1 MRVMDIV
8 GNDSQTASNEKTSP
22 DPTTI
27 EKQTASR
34 SLILYTA
41 IALGLALFIRFFIA
55 APYIVSGASMEPTFD
70 NLHYLIIDRVSYE
83 LGEPARGD
91 VIVFDLPT
99 EPGRSLIKR
108 VIGLPEETVIISENA
123 VIIQNAEHPEGF
135 TLDEPYLDQANLG
148 GGNDMRVILEQ
159 GEYFVLGDNRRV
171 SSSLSFKYDGR
182 PSGRG
187 TVRRVVHSVQITSY
201 RKYKCN
207 FR

>member
-1 MRVMDIV
+1 MDIV

-159 GEYFVLGDNRRV
+159 GEYFVLGDNRHV
-171 SSSLSFKYDGR
+171 SSDSRVWGALPRETIVGR
-182 PSGRG
+182 VFLRLYPLNMMDALPGEAR
-187 TVRRVVHSVQITSY
+187 Y
-201 RKYKCN
+201 EE
-207 FR
+207 